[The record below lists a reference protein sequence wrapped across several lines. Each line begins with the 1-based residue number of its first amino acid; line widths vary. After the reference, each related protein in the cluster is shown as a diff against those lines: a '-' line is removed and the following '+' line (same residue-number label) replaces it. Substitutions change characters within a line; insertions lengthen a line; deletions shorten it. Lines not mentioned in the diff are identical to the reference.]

1 MHVLWWILKDDVFV
15 CGRFLD
21 IFAPMLAKY
30 LRSLS
35 RNFCESV
42 LTVSF
47 SIVIAEGYLP
57 LEAEFL

>member
-1 MHVLWWILKDDVFV
+1 M

-30 LRSLS
+30 LLSLS

-47 SIVIAEGYLP
+47 SIVIAEGNLP
-57 LEAEFL
+57 IEAEFL